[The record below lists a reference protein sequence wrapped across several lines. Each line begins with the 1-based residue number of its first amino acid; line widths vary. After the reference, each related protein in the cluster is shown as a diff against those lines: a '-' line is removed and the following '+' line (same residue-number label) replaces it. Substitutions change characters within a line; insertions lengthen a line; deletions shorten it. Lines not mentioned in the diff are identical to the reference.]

1 MADVE
6 GETQLDRGDRPHNA
20 AADSPVAM
28 DSLLT
33 TLRGLEVELRQR
45 DISETSSSDY
55 CNNFCQAL
63 MHYAGSRNSIEHGLP
78 LLEVYCLSIT
88 CFVAARPHLTTESD
102 KVALVLKRL
111 ALSCFE
117 LLLSVPENAIPYEAW
132 MQFHRSV
139 QAAHDTLQQYG
150 STDLLA
156 LLRILGEGGAWSN
169 PALIALLT
177 GQPTNPEEVDA
188 FLALEGDSF
197 MEMRVKHLVK
207 MGEMAQAMVLAK
219 ACADCGHIANR
230 TTFRQI
236 YVTQLCDVLP
246 SEEAIM
252 EISRVDG
259 KEVLEI
265 ICNLETEGQENL
277 AFILCTTFLTQQLQ
291 QESIYCSWELTLFWS
306 KLQRRIEPSL
316 ESFLEHCL
324 QLGAIARTVYHL
336 LFLVRVIQTEA
347 EQLGVAASVELCV
360 RALQLPRLEDPE
372 TKTSVCKT
380 VACLLPDDLEV
391 RRACQLTEFLL
402 CTSQAAYASLEE
414 LHLRP
419 DQRQEEHPAPV
430 PNSLRCEL
438 LLALKA
444 HWPFDP
450 EFWDWKTLKRHCLRL
465 LGVEP
470 EPEPEPEEEEEEGP
484 AVDGGGAGVCREMG
498 RRVTQEEE
506 VQEVEV
512 KEEPRGD
519 AVARREEPG
528 RSRAAAAGEAK
539 EAKKRAQGEDK
550 EAAGAPKATPPK
562 KAAPGTSE
570 RYLRWQKYKF
580 FCLICRLE
588 VIEARILHHSR
599 KHVQGGVYTCPVC
612 LRKFRARQE
621 FAAHTSEHVQMP
633 ARRRPPQRKRK
644 AVKRRANPRRGLDEE
659 EEEEEDEEEEEEDE
673 LDDALEPGEIGL
685 DPSLLMYYRSTRDPD
700 VLEHLLEQAAALP
713 RPRRPAPA
721 DDDHV
726 TFEYI
731 DAHFQLQDREVY
743 PCPATGCAKN
753 FRQFKYLSV
762 HLKAEHGGGH
772 GDENAR
778 HYLAMKDRREK
789 CTFCRRH
796 FVTAYHHRRHRR
808 AHRGERPYT
817 CAVAGCGARFDTTN
831 QLLSHKQGH
840 GFRLSYRC
848 QLRGCSLA
856 FCDLG
861 QLYHHEAQHFRDAA
875 YCCTAAGCKKFYY
888 SKRDFLRHLA
898 SHGIAFS
905 EQDFAAQRE
914 ERRRPPDPFAD
925 EPAGARKGVPEEP
938 PGRRSGD
945 AGLGACS
952 PATGTAV
959 TTASSSS
966 SPSSSSSLKEPRG
979 TLTCVAVCFDGRK
992 FTCGFESCG
1001 RTFAQAS
1008 EVQRHLRCAHPG
1020 QMEAE
1025 RRGPKRPG
1033 KARGPR
1039 TRERD
1044 VKIEPGGADK
1054 SPQGPGCPPAQGVGR
1069 EGSCS
1074 PAAEPH
1080 KPLVPPPSSPP
1091 PIEDSLKD
1099 VLLGLGRLS
1108 LRAAS
1113 PRSSPCHP
1121 RQPISGSSVTP
1132 VSLPPAS
1139 SAGAS
1144 PAPAARASRKKAAP
1158 KPAPAAAEKRAPS
1171 PPPPPPPS
1179 PPPSPSP
1186 PSSPERPPAT
1196 RRISDFLVQP
1206 STKPYGCEV
1215 RGCAFKSVT
1224 SNALKGHYLRKH
1236 GFSRER
1242 VKGIAVFRS
1251 NAFKPFRCHL
1261 CPRCYR
1267 QKSELRLHYMQVHQV
1282 SESLVEQ
1289 MSCSSRRREEGKAP
1303 EPPAR
1308 ARPGAG
1314 ARQGHL
1320 PQRRQAGK
1328 TPPPPPPKEERRAA
1342 SAWRRQK
1349 RPKEKGGI
1357 WMLQSERENGVVRPG
1372 DKGRKTGAKPA
1383 AAKPAPP
1390 ALRDHRGAQEEE
1402 EGEEEEERASRGE
1415 GRGSRRLV
1423 AKGNLCYI
1431 LTKYHKPYHCVH
1443 KDCGS
1448 AFTRQS
1454 GLVRHLQ
1461 AVHRYN
1467 RAQLCLEEDL
1477 ELRRGAGV
1485 RKADAA
1491 AASAKPQRL
1500 HCQHKGCGKHFH
1512 NSSGLWQHRRRQHG
1526 DKPPP
1531 PSPPETPPR
1540 VPGRGA
1546 EPATPPSSEEPIPQ
1560 FRCSYGDC
1568 AATYH
1573 LYSSLL
1579 RHTSHVHRGQPPQG
1593 APAPPQQQQQQ
1604 QVRCRF
1610 EGCTRVFSQNSSY
1623 MKHVFYRHCDYYDSV
1638 VLRLQNAHKRDASAS
1653 GCQKKL
1659 IISAALKKKQQQ
1671 PPPPPLKNTPKLP
1684 LRHSLRRCPKSQEA
1698 LRAEE
1703 EEEEEE
1709 EEEGTGENTEEEP
1722 MEEEVPKAPRL
1733 RKRDLKLVYRTQE
1746 EALQM
1751 CQDRCLPVAYPCMV
1765 QGCDSVLTVESSM
1778 RRHYLTCHR
1787 MPCHVFASSQGAL
1800 VNTAE
1805 RLEELIQRRSALSSA
1820 ARSPH
1825 GVLKV
1830 EYQAEPENPGGLSL
1844 PMSLHSVEED
1854 PPGAPGPP
1862 GPGGEESAAESD
1874 ATVGA
1879 DDLLPRNGRRGD
1891 PAEDQQPPLARSP
1904 HTPAPSSVPAPVD
1917 LSPPATLRFTP
1928 DEPPTDPPDREC
1940 GRTGSSASADADSPD
1955 APTCSP
1961 LKCKSEPPEAPPP
1974 RQPVPSPAHAP
1985 PPRPFDL
1992 AAYKPMGFES
2002 SFLKFIQ
2009 ENQNKEEQFGEG
2021 GAWGSHLHHH
2031 HHRHHRRH
2039 RNRHRA
2045 AAEPP
2050 ATASSPR
2057 RCRDPRRRGRSVKE
2071 NSRRGLTVTVTRSRR
2086 LRPSPL
2092 EPLLCAGEY
2101 ASVQNLRSILDRALT
2116 GCGDLAIKQL
2126 QYLRPVVVLER
2137 SKFSASSLLDLFP
2150 AKKTEKLVL
2159 RASS

>member
-380 VACLLPDDLEV
+380 
-391 RRACQLTEFLL
+391 
-402 CTSQAAYASLEE
+402 AAYASLEE

-470 EPEPEPEEEEEEGP
+470 EPSPSPRRRRRRRGRAGGRWGRSRSLQGDGSARRAE
-484 AVDGGGAGVCREMG
+484 GGGAGGGGE
-498 RRVTQEEE
+498 
-506 VQEVEV
+506 
-512 KEEPRGD
+512 RG
-519 AVARREEPG
+519 AARRRLCGEGG
-528 RSRAAAAGEAK
+528 RSPAGQGPAAAARRSAPRGG
-539 EAKKRAQGEDK
+539 QGGGGRPEGH
-550 EAAGAPKATPPK
+550 APK

-588 VIEARILHHSR
+588 
-599 KHVQGGVYTCPVC
+599 
-612 LRKFRARQE
+612 E

-644 AVKRRANPRRGLDEE
+644 AVKRRANARRGLDEE
-659 EEEEEDEEEEEEDE
+659 EEEEEDDEEEEGGR
-673 LDDALEPGEIGL
+673 AGRRPGA
-685 DPSLLMYYRSTRDPD
+685 RRDRPGPVAAH
-700 VLEHLLEQAAALP
+700 VLPVHAGPGRAGAP
-713 RPRRPAPA
+713 AGAGRRPAPAQEARPA

-875 YCCTAAGCKKFYY
+875 YCCTGAGCKKFYY

-898 SHGIAFS
+898 THGIAFS

-938 PGRRSGD
+938 PGASG
-945 AGLGACS
+945 AGAPLRLV
-952 PATGTAV
+952 PPPPPPPP
-959 TTASSSS
+959 S
-966 SPSSSSSLKEPRG
+966 SPPSSSSSSSLKEPRG

-1020 QMEAE
+1020 QMESE
-1025 RRGPKRPG
+1025 RRGPRRPG

-1054 SPQGPGCPPAQGVGR
+1054 SPQGPGCPRPRRGSG
-1069 EGSCS
+1069 GSCS

-1080 KPLVPPPSSPP
+1080 KPLVPPPVEPAHRGLPKGRAAGPRAAQPAGPQPPELAVPSSPAY
-1091 PIEDSLKD
+1091 
-1099 VLLGLGRLS
+1099 
-1108 LRAAS
+1108 LRVFRHA
-1113 PRSSPCHP
+1113 
-1121 RQPISGSSVTP
+1121 GV
-1132 VSLPPAS
+1132 LPPPRV
-1139 SAGAS
+1139 
-1144 PAPAARASRKKAAP
+1144 PAPARPRRQGVAEEGCAP

-1171 PPPPPPPS
+1171 PQPPPQPSPPPPPR
-1179 PPPSPSP
+1179 
-1186 PSSPERPPAT
+1186 RPRPRAAPAT

-1242 VKGIAVFRS
+1242 VKGIDVFRS

-1267 QKSELRLHYMQVHQV
+1267 QKSELRLHYMQVHQA
-1282 SESLVEQ
+1282 
-1289 MSCSSRRREEGKAP
+1289 RRRRQAGH
-1303 EPPAR
+1303 PP
-1308 ARPGAG
+1308 
-1314 ARQGHL
+1314 QK
-1320 PQRRQAGK
+1320 RQAGK
-1328 TPPPPPPKEERRAA
+1328 TPPPADAAAKEERRAA

-1357 WMLQSERENGVVRPG
+1357 WMLQSERERRRQAGRQGQEDRRQARRQARPPG
-1372 DKGRKTGAKPA
+1372 PAGPPGA
-1383 AAKPAPP
+1383 
-1390 ALRDHRGAQEEE
+1390 EEE
-1402 EGEEEEERASRGE
+1402 EGRRRRRSGPLEGGGGAAGGWWRGTCATSSPSTTSPTTACTRTAARPSPARAAWCATCRPCTATTAPSCAW
-1415 GRGSRRLV
+1415 RRTWSFG
-1423 AKGNLCYI
+1423 A
-1431 LTKYHKPYHCVH
+1431 
-1443 KDCGS
+1443 
-1448 AFTRQS
+1448 A
-1454 GLVRHLQ
+1454 
-1461 AVHRYN
+1461 
-1467 RAQLCLEEDL
+1467 
-1477 ELRRGAGV
+1477 RRV

-1491 AASAKPQRL
+1491 AASSASPSACTARTRAAA
-1500 HCQHKGCGKHFH
+1500 GTSTTAPACG
-1512 NSSGLWQHRRRQHG
+1512 STGAGSTATSRRHRRRRPG
-1526 DKPPP
+1526 DAPQG
-1531 PSPPETPPR
+1531 PR
-1540 VPGRGA
+1540 TRGGAHHPAQLRGA
-1546 EPATPPSSEEPIPQ
+1546 HPAVPLQLRRLRRHLPPVQQPAAAHQP
-1560 FRCSYGDC
+1560 RAPRP
-1568 AATYH
+1568 AAT
-1573 LYSSLL
+1573 
-1579 RHTSHVHRGQPPQG
+1579 GG
-1593 APAPPQQQQQQ
+1593 AGSPQQQRQQ

-1638 VLRLQNAHKRDASAS
+1638 VLRLQNAHKRDAAAS

-1659 IISAALKKKQQQ
+1659 IISAALKKQPQQ
-1671 PPPPPLKNTPKLP
+1671 PPPSPMKKNTPKLP

-1698 LRAEE
+1698 LRAE

-1844 PMSLHSVEED
+1844 PHEPSLRRGG
-1854 PPGAPGPP
+1854 PPARPGPP
-1862 GPGGEESAAESD
+1862 
-1874 ATVGA
+1874 
-1879 DDLLPRNGRRGD
+1879 
-1891 PAEDQQPPLARSP
+1891 
-1904 HTPAPSSVPAPVD
+1904 VPAGGVGG
-1917 LSPPATLRFTP
+1917 
-1928 DEPPTDPPDREC
+1928 RE
-1940 GRTGSSASADADSPD
+1940 
-1955 APTCSP
+1955 
-1961 LKCKSEPPEAPPP
+1961 
-1974 RQPVPSPAHAP
+1974 
-1985 PPRPFDL
+1985 
-1992 AAYKPMGFES
+1992 
-2002 SFLKFIQ
+2002 
-2009 ENQNKEEQFGEG
+2009 
-2021 GAWGSHLHHH
+2021 
-2031 HHRHHRRH
+2031 RRH
-2039 RNRHRA
+2039 R
-2045 AAEPP
+2045 
-2050 ATASSPR
+2050 
-2057 RCRDPRRRGRSVKE
+2057 GR
-2071 NSRRGLTVTVTRSRR
+2071 
-2086 LRPSPL
+2086 
-2092 EPLLCAGEY
+2092 
-2101 ASVQNLRSILDRALT
+2101 
-2116 GCGDLAIKQL
+2116 
-2126 QYLRPVVVLER
+2126 
-2137 SKFSASSLLDLFP
+2137 
-2150 AKKTEKLVL
+2150 
-2159 RASS
+2159 